1 MKRSSLAF
9 LLLLT
14 ACATHEPR
22 WTPTD
27 VAPPAW
33 SPEPEAPAETTAT
46 DATQPAAETSPGP
59 EPDKPTVPL
68 TIGDA
73 VLLAFANNRGI
84 AVSELDPEIAAT
96 AIDEARAQF
105 DPNVAA
111 SIRAGRNTTEFEN
124 NTSTSINTTASTDLD
139 RLVQSINTIIRE
151 VNNPVITSDVHDT
164 TSRLLV
170 SQQLPTGT
178 QLTATADYSGTRS
191 NRSANTYDGAWD
203 LELTQP
209 LLQGAGTGVNFI
221 ALRKARNNTAIS
233 EHGFRRDVI
242 GLVEQVELTYWD
254 LVLAKALLNINTF
267 AVGLANEQL
276 RLNTDL
282 YAAGRGVEA
291 DVLSAEAERADR
303 AARVIDAQAQ
313 IKDRNLLLI
322 RLLNPQDTSPWQLTF
337 EPQTPA
343 DVAVVPVDP
352 EASVKLAMDYR
363 PELAQAR
370 LDLSNADLDVRGAKN
385 SLLPQLDLVASY
397 GETNGANSTG
407 GALDFLD
414 DDDGSSYAIGLE
426 FSTPIPRRAEKARYR
441 RSLLTQT
448 QRERLIADTEQDI
461 ESDTRRAV
469 VEVERQLAQ
478 ITPAQEAV
486 QARTREL
493 ETAQARY
500 TTGRSTNLDVLIVQR
515 DLIQAQVNEVSARI
529 AYLQAL
535 TSLYAA
541 EGTLLDRRGI
551 TLDTE

>member
-1 MKRSSLAF
+1 MKRLIIVP
-9 LLLLT
+9 LLTLT

-22 WTPTD
+22 WTPAD
-27 VAPPAW
+27 VKPPAW
-33 SPEPEAPAETTAT
+33 SPPAESHSGDSTLETEPASVQPET
-46 DATQPAAETSPGP
+46 PPAA
-59 EPDKPTVPL
+59 PTVPI
-68 TIGDA
+68 TVQDA
-73 VLLAFANNRGI
+73 VLLAFANNRGVE
-84 AVSELDPEIAAT
+84 VSELDPQIAAT

-105 DPNVAA
+105 DVNLGA
-111 SIRAGRNTTEFEN
+111 SIRAGRNTSEFEN
-124 NTSTSINTTASTDLD
+124 TGTGNLGNANSSDVD
-139 RLVQSINTIIRE
+139 RLVQSIATIIRE
-151 VNNPVITSDVHDT
+151 VNNPVITSDVRDT
-164 TSRLLV
+164 TSRV
-170 SQQLPTGT
+170 VVQQQLPTGT
-178 QLTATADYSGTRS
+178 RITATGDYSGTRS
-191 NRSANTYDGAWD
+191 NLNPNTYDGAWNV
-203 LELTQP
+203 ELAQP
-209 LLQGAGTGVNFI
+209 LLQRVGTGVNFV
-221 ALRKARNNTAIS
+221 ALRKAKNNTAIS
-233 EHGFRRDVI
+233 EHAFRRDVLE
-242 GLVEQVELTYWD
+242 LVKQVEVTYWD

-267 AVGLANEQL
+267 AVGLAEEQL
-276 RLNTDL
+276 RLNKDL
-282 YAAGRGVEA
+282 LAAGRGVEA

-303 AARVIDAQAQ
+303 AANVIDAQAQ

-322 RLLNPQDTSPWQLTF
+322 RLLNPQEASPWQISF

-343 DVAVVPVDP
+343 EVPEVPVDN
-352 EASVKLAMDYR
+352 EQSVKLAMDYR

-370 LDLSNADLDVRGAKN
+370 LDLSNADLDVRSAKN

-397 GETNGANSTG
+397 GESNGANSTG

-448 QRERLIADTEQDI
+448 QRERLIADTEQAI
-461 ESDTRRAV
+461 ETETRRAV
-469 VEVERQLAQ
+469 VEVDRQRAQ
-478 ITPAQEAV
+478 ITPAMEAV

-493 ETAQARY
+493 ETAEARY

-551 TLDTE
+551 ALELDED